1 MIYNQQN
8 NNEINNFSIDELRAR
23 PEISSEAPAKVL
35 LVGMGADIGS
45 NILFLSATKGIK
57 YPVTDVLTHAISSE
71 GVGATHRSSLD
82 ELKARL
88 VLANPSLYDK
98 VEINEEHSSIMI
110 NGHNFR
116 IHFRDLDSDLENLGK
131 FDLAILATS
140 RRHIR
145 SRAHLKKLEA
155 VAKIVIG
162 VAENS
167 ELPALYP
174 ALLSADAGHF
184 SAARSAIGSELAGSF
199 AMGSCQCVGWTMGL
213 RMLADYCS
221 DNNVLLQD
229 VLLHTE
235 VDIVHPDT
243 ASSNFGTNRMGSR
256 TEDPRDNL
264 RPGVSQVAESMQRFK
279 PATSVNTVSL
289 RVLTQPPGYQIQRFF
304 LKNIKVNID
313 KLIHVARRIESE
325 EPSLIHVTSDPI
337 GSKAYASM
345 PCGLVLIATE
355 QHISAKSI
363 GDLTEVTL
371 QAYVHNTLGYSAA
384 ILATTDRVLNGESLT
399 FVN

>member
-1 MIYNQQN
+1 MIYNQKN
-8 NNEINNFSIDELRAR
+8 NNEINNFSINEFRAY
-23 PEISSEAPAKVL
+23 PDVSSEGPAKVL

-45 NILFLSATKGIK
+45 NILFLSTTRGIK
-57 YPVTDVLTHAISSE
+57 YPVTDVLTHSIISE
-71 GVGATHRSSLD
+71 GVGAANRSSLD

-88 VLANPSLYDK
+88 ILANPSLYDK
-98 VEINEEHSSIMI
+98 VKTNEETSSIII

-116 IHFRDLDSDLENLGK
+116 IHFRDFDSGLESLGK

-145 SRAHLKKLEA
+145 SRAHLEKLQSL
-155 VAKIVIG
+155 AKVVIG

-184 SAARSAIGSELAGSF
+184 SAAKSAIGSELTGSF
-199 AMGSCQCVGWTMGL
+199 SMGSCQCVGYTTGI
-213 RMLADYCS
+213 RVLADYCS
-221 DNNVLLQD
+221 DNDVLLQD
-229 VLLHTE
+229 VLLHSE
-235 VDIVHPDT
+235 VDIIHPDT

-264 RPGVSQVAESMQRFK
+264 RPGVSQVAESMHRFK
-279 PATSVNTVSL
+279 PATGVNTVSL

-304 LKNIKVNID
+304 LKNMNVDID
-313 KLIHVARRIESE
+313 KLIQVARRIESE
-325 EPSLIHVTSDPI
+325 EPSLIHVTQDPI

-355 QHISAKSI
+355 QHISAKTI
-363 GDLTEVTL
+363 GDITEVTL

-399 FVN
+399 FIN

>member
-8 NNEINNFSIDELRAR
+8 NSGINNFSIDESGSR
-23 PEISSEAPAKVL
+23 PELYSEASTKVL

-45 NILFLSATKGIK
+45 NILFLSAMNKIK
-57 YPVTDVLTHAISSE
+57 YPVTDILTHVIVSE
-71 GVGATHRSSLD
+71 GIGAANRSSLH

-98 VEINEEHSSIMI
+98 VEINEERSSIII
-110 NGHNFR
+110 NGNIFR
-116 IHFRDLDSDLENLGK
+116 VHFRDIDSDLESLGK

-145 SRAHLKKLEA
+145 SRAHLRKLEA

-167 ELPALYP
+167 DLPALYP
-174 ALLSADAGHF
+174 ALLSVNAGHF
-184 SAARSAIGSELAGSF
+184 SAARSAIGSELSGSF
-199 AMGSCQCVGWTMGL
+199 AMGSCQCVGWTTGL
-213 RMLADYCS
+213 RVLADYCS

-229 VLLHTE
+229 VLLHVE
-235 VDIVHPDT
+235 VDIIHPDT
-243 ASSNFGTNRMGSR
+243 ASSNFGTNRIGPR

-289 RVLTQPPGYQIQRFF
+289 RVLTQPPGYQIQPFF
-304 LKNIKVNID
+304 LKNMNVDID

-345 PCGLVLIATE
+345 PCGLVLITTE

-363 GDLTEVTL
+363 GEFTEVTL

-384 ILATTDRVLNGESLT
+384 ILATIDRVLNGKPLT

>member
-1 MIYNQQN
+1 MIYNQKN
-8 NNEINNFSIDELRAR
+8 NNQMNNFNSDEFVLG
-23 PEISSEAPAKVL
+23 PEVSSEGPAKVL

-45 NILFLSATKGIK
+45 NIIYLSATRGIK
-57 YPVTDVLTHAISSE
+57 YPVTDILTHAIVSE
-71 GVGATHRSSLD
+71 GVGANNRSSLD

-88 VLANPSLYDK
+88 ILANPSLYDK
-98 VEINEEHSSIMI
+98 VKINQESSSIII

-116 IHFRDLDSDLENLGK
+116 IHFRDFDSDLEDLGK

-145 SRAHLKKLEA
+145 SRSHLEKLEYI
-155 VAKIVIG
+155 AKVVIG

-167 ELPALYP
+167 DLPALYP
-174 ALLSADAGHF
+174 ALLSADASHF
-184 SAARSAIGSELAGSF
+184 LATQSAIGSELTGSF
-199 AMGSCQCVGWTMGL
+199 AMGSCQCVGWTTGL
-213 RMLADYCS
+213 RVLADYCS
-221 DNNVLLQD
+221 DNGVLLQD

-243 ASSNFGTNRMGSR
+243 ASSNFGTNRTGSR

-264 RPGVSQVAESMQRFK
+264 RPGVSQVATSMQRFK

-304 LKNIKVNID
+304 LKNLNVNID

-325 EPSLIHVTSDPI
+325 EPSLIHVTSNPI

-363 GDLTEVTL
+363 GDITEVTL

-384 ILATTDRVLNGESLT
+384 ILATTDRILNGESLT
-399 FVN
+399 IVN